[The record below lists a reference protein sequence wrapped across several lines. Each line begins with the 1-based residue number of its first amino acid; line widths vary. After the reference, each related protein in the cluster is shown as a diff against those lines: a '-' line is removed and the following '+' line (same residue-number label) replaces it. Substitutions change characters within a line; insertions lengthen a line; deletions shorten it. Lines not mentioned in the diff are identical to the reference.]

1 MKYLKIFLLTSE
13 RASEFRGRAFVWLLV
28 PSINVFVLFTYW
40 NWALQSNKNITPG
53 WDISQLASYYVLL
66 LIATA
71 LLMSHI
77 EKDISERDIKEGRF
91 VNYIAKPFS
100 YYWMKFFEEVP
111 YRLLQGFFGLAI
123 FLFAYILFPNY
134 IRFELDTFKLILSVF
149 LLIFAFFISFSIKM
163 IVGLSTFWLTD
174 ASGLRSG
181 LEIITIIFAG
191 FIMPLSLLPALFL
204 KVATFLPFAYII
216 YFPII
221 SFQNKLTIF
230 ETFKVL
236 LVQIFWVFLFYLLYR
251 FIFSRGIKKFT
262 GVGQ

>member
-1 MKYLKIFLLTSE
+1 MKYLRIFLLTTE

-28 PSINVFVLFTYW
+28 PCINVFVLFTYW
-40 NWALQSNKNITPG
+40 NWALESNKNITPG

-91 VNYIAKPFS
+91 ANYITKPFS

-123 FLFAYILFPNY
+123 FLFVYVLFPNY

-174 ASGLRSG
+174 SAGFRNG

-191 FIMPLSLLPALFL
+191 FIMPLSLMPPLMSKIAS
-204 KVATFLPFAYII
+204 FLPFAYII
-216 YFPII
+216 YYPII
-221 SFQNKLTIF
+221 AFQNKLSSIEILEVF
-230 ETFKVL
+230 L
-236 LVQIFWVFLFYLLYR
+236 IQIFWVVIFYFCYRLIFLT
-251 FIFSRGIKKFT
+251 GVKKFT
-262 GVGQ
+262 GVGS